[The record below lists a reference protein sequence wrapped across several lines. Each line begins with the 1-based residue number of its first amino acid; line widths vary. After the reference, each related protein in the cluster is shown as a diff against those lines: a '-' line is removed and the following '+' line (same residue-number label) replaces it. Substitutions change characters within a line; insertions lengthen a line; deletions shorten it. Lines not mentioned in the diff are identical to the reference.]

1 MLPAMKKFL
10 ISVAAISSLLAA
22 GNTVDR
28 YSTQDLTAIREKL
41 SATHPTF
48 KSEQLKQYKG
58 HYTMVAHREATGSS
72 EVHEH
77 EADLF
82 VITAGE
88 GTLVTGGKLVN
99 SRVEKAGELRGTAI
113 AGGDKIHYAPGD
125 VIHIPAGVPHQ
136 MLVEKGQPVTY
147 FVMKVTGQ

>member
-1 MLPAMKKFL
+1 MLKVIFS
-10 ISVAAISSLLAA
+10 ILAA
-22 GNTVDR
+22 SSIFAAGDTVDR
-28 YSTQDLTAIREKL
+28 YSTHDLSAIQEKL
-41 SATHPTF
+41 SAGYPTF
-48 KSEQLKQYKG
+48 KSQQLKQYKG
-58 HYTMVAHREATGSS
+58 HYTMVAHRAATGSS

-99 SRVEKAGELRGTAI
+99 PRVEKPGELRGTSI
-113 AGGDKIHYAPGD
+113 AGGEHMHYAPGD
-125 VIHIPAGVPHQ
+125 IIHIPAGVPHQ

>member
-1 MLPAMKKFL
+1 MFKIIFL
-10 ISVAAISSLLAA
+10 ILAASSLFAA
-22 GNTVDR
+22 GDTVDR
-28 YSTQDLTAIREKL
+28 YSTQDLSAIQEKL
-41 SATHPTF
+41 SGGHPTF
-48 KSEQLKQYKG
+48 KSQQLKQYKG
-58 HYTMVAHREATGSS
+58 HYTMVAHRSATGSS

-99 SRVEKAGELRGTAI
+99 SRVEKPGELRGTAI
-113 AGGDKIHYAPGD
+113 AGGENIHYAPGD
-125 VIHIPAGVPHQ
+125 IIHIPAGVPHQ

>member
-1 MLPAMKKFL
+1 MKKFIL
-10 ISVAAISSLLAA
+10 PFVAIAA
-22 GNTVDR
+22 LSAASNPVDR
-28 YSTQDLTAIREKL
+28 YTAQDFTAIQEKL
-41 SATHPTF
+41 SAAHPTF

-88 GTLVTGGKLVN
+88 GTLVTGGRLVN
-99 SRVEKAGELRGTAI
+99 SRVEKPGELRGTSI
-113 AGGDKIHYAPGD
+113 AGGEKIHYAPGD

-136 MLVEKGQPVTY
+136 MLVEKGEPVTY
-147 FVMKVTGQ
+147 FVLKVAGQ